1 VQKSCTDE
9 YQRRTKLNIF
19 AKREHVKNQIYMP
32 RGYIKH
38 KPPPPDFG
46 SGIYPPLPNSLSV
59 LVGY

>member
-1 VQKSCTDE
+1 MSIEKEKYKKFNV
-9 YQRRTKLNIF
+9 Y

-46 SGIYPPLPNSLSV
+46 NGISPPI
-59 LVGY
+59 GI